1 MVTDAAV
8 DAVIVGSGPN
18 GLAAA
23 ITLGRAGWRVRVV
36 EGHAT
41 VGGGM
46 RTLPLTAPGFQHDI
60 CSAVHPLGM
69 GSPFFQKVD
78 LAQHGLRWI
87 QPPLPV
93 AHPLDD
99 NEINREEAASNK
111 NTTTSPSVLELLLE
125 AHPNEHGHGADVWDP
140 SGRLPLH
147 IALEAG
153 KRWGDGIGALVAAYP
168 ESVAMAD
175 RSTKLYPYQLAAT
188 KDNLHNTYALLR
200 LNPTLL
206 MSSSSSPRNVASL
219 TGVKK

>member
-78 LAQHGLRWI
+78 LAQHPPVRQNILGL
-87 QPPLPV
+87 
-93 AHPLDD
+93 
-99 NEINREEAASNK
+99 
-111 NTTTSPSVLELLLE
+111 
-125 AHPNEHGHGADVWDP
+125 
-140 SGRLPLH
+140 
-147 IALEAG
+147 AG
-153 KRWGDGIGALVAAYP
+153 KRLWCHRCPEDARHADALIGA
-168 ESVAMAD
+168 
-175 RSTKLYPYQLAAT
+175 
-188 KDNLHNTYALLR
+188 
-200 LNPTLL
+200 
-206 MSSSSSPRNVASL
+206 
-219 TGVKK
+219 